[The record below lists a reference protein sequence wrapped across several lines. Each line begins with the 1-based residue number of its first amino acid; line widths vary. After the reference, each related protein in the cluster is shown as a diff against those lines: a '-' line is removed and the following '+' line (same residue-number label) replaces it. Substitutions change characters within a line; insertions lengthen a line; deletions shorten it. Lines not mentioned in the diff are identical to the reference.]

1 MVRNFKK
8 YSSNSHITKNSDIS
22 KYINERIKAIVEQT
36 NLNIMELFAAHGI
49 DYVPFQLTYHQY
61 YTLGSFNDKYGSTYD
76 PNKTP
81 YKNQATLD
89 AEKRRQTSNSGYNMR
104 DEGIGSDSTSI
115 HEGTAGEGTLA
126 EEGDVFKLQKNI
138 TIDIDP
144 KFFPAYFKEKVSYTL
159 WLSRK
164 YPELQRESWWA
175 IKNGHD
181 PPYQYDVKRKEY
193 ENELGI
199 GNYVP
204 EIKGASFTQFTNF
217 TKPTEHAIMA
227 GSIQSRPMELYN
239 YKGSKA
245 FKGRKY
251 WKAFTGLDVRMFI
264 EHERKLFGGN
274 MLTFFKSNQNEHI
287 KGILKDV
294 LTAFNEQLLSIDLN
308 TLDEVDP
315 IERKK
320 QIDKSSEVHKKYIQN
335 LEEFHTFWKPE
346 PKFPNITNIR
356 TWFLAKGIYKSNDFA
371 DFADKTTKQ
380 KANWIDR
387 SVFLIANGIYAK
399 ALGQDLSKKY
409 VGKAAYI
416 SKARKYKKFSNERE
430 KYDTERKLKME
441 LFRAE
446 TYTSARG
453 WKNRYD
459 RGATE
464 KPKKDTSARTD
475 FRGNKR

>member
-1 MVRNFKK
+1 MKRNFRK
-8 YSSNSHITKNSDIS
+8 YSSNSHNKKNSDIS
-22 KYINERIKAIVEQT
+22 KYINERIKAMVEQT
-36 NLNIMELFAAHGI
+36 NLDIMELFKAHGI
-49 DYVPFQLTYHQY
+49 NYVPFQLNYHQY
-61 YTLGSFNDKYGSTYD
+61 YTVGSFNDDYD

-81 YKNQATLD
+81 YKNQAILD
-89 AEKRRQTSNSGYNMR
+89 AEKRRRVAEQSGYDMGGG
-104 DEGIGSDSTSI
+104 GIGSDSPST
-115 HEGTAGEGTLA
+115 HEGTQGTGTLA
-126 EEGDVFKLQKNI
+126 EKGDVFKLQKNI
-138 TIDIDP
+138 SIDIDP

-164 YPELQRESWWA
+164 YPKLQRESWWA
-175 IKNGHD
+175 MKNGYD
-181 PPYQYDVKRKEY
+181 PPHQYHVKRKEY
-193 ENELGI
+193 ENEMGV
-199 GNYVP
+199 GNYQP
-204 EIKGASFTQFTNF
+204 EIQGAGFTKFSNF
-217 TKPTEHAIMA
+217 TKPTKHATMA
-227 GSIQSRPMELYN
+227 GSIQSRPMEYNN

-245 FKGRKY
+245 FEGRKY
-251 WKAFTGLDVRMFI
+251 WKAFTSADVRKFI
-264 EHERKLFGGN
+264 ENESFIFKGN

-294 LTAFNEQLLSIDLN
+294 LTAFNEQLLSLDIN
-308 TLDEVDP
+308 TLDEQDP
-315 IERKK
+315 IEKQK
-320 QIDKSSEVHKKYIQN
+320 QISKASEVHKKYIQN

-356 TWFLAKGIYKSNDFA
+356 TWFLAKGIYKSYDFA

-416 SKARKYKKFSNERE
+416 SKARKYKKFSKERE

-464 KPKKDTSARTD
+464 KPKKDKNTRLD
-475 FRGNKR
+475 FRGNRR